1 MAGKGGYQPPS
12 SPAAVSG
19 PGKFSQ
25 RTDGG
30 PGSPDLRMQQDNYG
44 DSKALADIKG
54 SAPMSSSSGS
64 PPSLPPQSSPPQVTP
79 FGAESEH
86 PDEPVTAG
94 SDVGPGPG
102 SEVLGLGDPSPEFMA
117 LKKYLPLLE
126 PVVNRPDVPDSVR
139 QLYIFIRDS

>member
-1 MAGKGGYQPPS
+1 MAGKGGYQAPS

-30 PGSPDLRMQQDNYG
+30 PGSPDLRMQQENYG

-64 PPSLPPQSSPPQVTP
+64 PPPLPPQSPVPSVTP
-79 FGAESEH
+79 LGAESER
-86 PDEPVTAG
+86 PNEPVTSG
-94 SDVGPGPG
+94 SPSGAGPGP
-102 SEVLGLGDPSPEFMA
+102 SPEAPTPEMEI
-117 LKKYLPLLE
+117 LKRYLPLLQ
-126 PVVNRPDVPDSVR
+126 PIVDRPDMPDSVR
-139 QLYIFIRDS
+139 ALYSFIRDG